1 MPPTT
6 DLYLPDDDYQTI
18 KDGSELMA
26 EIDINEENEKLLELK
41 RKSEKHEVIRLKVVT
56 QVSERK

>member
-1 MPPTT
+1 
-6 DLYLPDDDYQTI
+6 
-18 KDGSELMA
+18 MA
-26 EIDINEENEKLLELK
+26 EIDVNEENEKLLELK